1 MRRLRALATRLAG
14 SLGLRR
20 SGSDASDADMRAELE
35 SHLELQTAENVRRG
49 MTPEEA
55 RRHALIAS
63 GGLAHAAEAM
73 RDQYRVPWIES
84 ILRDLRHAARGLR
97 RTPGFTVSAV
107 GVLALGIGS
116 TTAVFSAANA
126 VLRNPTHDGLAIIHF
141 RGFPSLSTADFR
153 AIEEQQRSF
162 SALGAMRG
170 GAVAFRARGDAERV
184 RGGRVTAGW
193 FDVLGLRPVAGR
205 PIEPRDE
212 VLGADRVA
220 VLSDELARRTF
231 GDPSAALGRAV
242 QVDEVPHL
250 VIGVLP
256 RVSEPLATRAD
267 VWSALQLAPPER
279 RGPFGMMVIARLAPG
294 VTFESATR
302 DVAGISERI
311 FPLWAPAWN
320 DRTARYE
327 ARAIRT
333 AALATSSRML
343 GIFGAAVALVL
354 LIGVANVAS
363 LMLVR
368 AVGRSREVL
377 LRAAL
382 GASRTQLVRLF
393 VTESALLALASAAIG
408 IGIGVLGLRAL
419 IALGPSMPGLSAG
432 GLDVRAALFAVVL
445 ALVAGLIVGAYP
457 VALLLR
463 GERRGLSTSARVIG
477 GGRAT
482 QAVRS
487 GFVVGQFALALPLLA
502 ISGLLLVSF
511 LRLQRVDPG
520 FDPGNVLTVRVSLP
534 SGTYS
539 SDELT
544 EGYWAR
550 ALPVVQ
556 ALPGVRDVGLGSS
569 MPPDDFGSSNDN
581 FNLIDRPVPPGTP
594 EPNGA
599 WPAADAGYFAALG
612 VPILEGRLFTPA
624 DSGPEP
630 VVVVSR
636 TWAEKYYPGES
647 ALGRR
652 MIRGG
657 CTECSPSTVVGVVDD
672 VRYNGFTGALD
683 ALYSPVNEVW
693 PTTLYLFIRTEG
705 RPEPLMSS
713 VRRVLTSVDPA
724 VPLDDLATM
733 EQRLYASTAQPR
745 QWAILLGAFAAAA
758 LALAALGVFGMLS
771 YMVHAR
777 RREIGVRIAL
787 GARGASVV
795 RLVVGKGFAHAIL
808 GSIIGLGAALAGTRA
823 LTTVLYDVSPAD
835 PRTLG
840 LATLALLVVALIACW
855 LPARRAAAIDPLE
868 IMRDE

>member
-1 MRRLRALATRLAG
+1 MRHLRGLATRLAG
-14 SLGLRR
+14 SLGLHG
-20 SGSDASDADMRAELE
+20 SGSDASGDDTRAELE
-35 SHLELQTAENVRRG
+35 SHLRMQTAENVRRG

-55 RRHALIAS
+55 RRQARIAS
-63 GGLAHAAEAM
+63 GGLAHAAEEM
-73 RDQYRVPWIES
+73 REQYRVPWIES

-97 RTPGFTVSAV
+97 RTPAFTLSAI
-107 GVLALGIGS
+107 GVLALGIGTS
-116 TTAVFSAANA
+116 TAVFSAADT
-126 VLRNPTHDGLAIIHF
+126 VLRNPTHDDLAIIHF

-153 AIEEQQRSF
+153 AIEDQQRSF
-162 SALGAMRG
+162 SAVGAIRG
-170 GAVAFRARGDAERV
+170 GEVAFRARGDAERV
-184 RGGRVTAGW
+184 AGGRVTAGW
-193 FDVLGLRPVAGR
+193 FQVLGLRPVAGR
-205 PIEPRDE
+205 LIEPRDE
-212 VLGADRVA
+212 VVGADRVA
-220 VLSDELARRTF
+220 VLSHALALRTF
-231 GDPSAALGRAV
+231 GDPSTALGQIV
-242 QVDEVPHL
+242 QVDETPHL
-250 VIGVLP
+250 VVGVLP
-256 RVSEPLATRAD
+256 PVSEPLASRAD
-267 VWSALQLAPPER
+267 VWSGLQLAPPER
-279 RGPFGMMVIARLAPG
+279 RGPFGMMVIARLRPG
-294 VTFESATR
+294 ATFESATQ
-302 DVAGISERI
+302 DVAAISERI

-343 GIFGAAVALVL
+343 AIFGAAVSLVL

-382 GASRTQLVRLF
+382 GASRAQLVRLF
-393 VTESALLALASAAIG
+393 VTESALLAVASAILG
-408 IGIGVLGLRAL
+408 IGIGWLGLRAL
-419 IALGPSMPGLSAG
+419 VALGPSMPGLTAG
-432 GLDVRAALFAVVL
+432 SLHPRAVLFAVGL
-445 ALVAGLIVGAYP
+445 ALMAGVIVGAYP
-457 VALLLR
+457 VLLLLR
-463 GERRGLSTSARVIG
+463 RERTGLSTSARVIG

-482 QAVRS
+482 QAIRS
-487 GFVVGQFALALPLLA
+487 GFVIGQFALALPLLA
-502 ISGLLLVSF
+502 MSGLLLVSF

-520 FDPGNVLTVRVSLP
+520 FDPGNMLTVRVSLP
-534 SGTYS
+534 SGTYA

-544 EGYWAR
+544 QSYWAR
-550 ALPVVQ
+550 ALPLVR
-556 ALPGVRDVGLGSS
+556 ALPGAREVGVGSS
-569 MPPDDFGSSNDN
+569 MPPDDFGWSNDN
-581 FNLIDRPVPPGTP
+581 FNLIDRPVAPGTP

-612 VPILEGRLFTPA
+612 VPLLDGRLFTPA

-636 TWAEKYYPGES
+636 TWAQKYYPGES

-657 CTECSPSTVVGVVDD
+657 CTECPPSTVVGVVDD
-672 VRYNGFTGALD
+672 VRYNGLTGALD

-693 PTTLYLFIRTEG
+693 PTTLYVFIRTEG
-705 RPEPLMSS
+705 RPESLMPS
-713 VRRVLTSVDPA
+713 VRRVLSSVDPA

-733 EQRLYASTAQPR
+733 EQRLYASVAQPR

-758 LALAALGVFGMLS
+758 LALAAIGVFGMLS

-777 RREIGVRIAL
+777 RREIGVRMAL

-795 RLVVGKGFAHAIL
+795 RLVVGKGFGHAVV
-808 GSIIGLGAALAGTRA
+808 GSVMGLGAALVGTRA
-823 LTTVLYDVSPAD
+823 LTSVLYDVSPAD

-840 LATLALLVVALIACW
+840 MATVALLVVALIACW

-868 IMRDE
+868 VMRDE